1 MREGCLCRG
10 VLIFCRAGKAQ
21 RTRQGMAPKSRTRS
35 APATSLSQLYLLV
48 QERIPCAKVVY
59 AGVC

>member
-21 RTRQGMAPKSRTRS
+21 RTRQVMAPKSRTRS

-48 QERIPCAKVVY
+48 
-59 AGVC
+59 